1 MGHTAGGAV
10 AKGVAREKL
19 FAWYTDYSPEDV
31 DIMKRRG
38 DGRLLSRVCT
48 RDGNKLHV
56 ENEGRGLRGKP
67 MKFFY
72 DAVLHP
78 EDYTYDIHISV
89 PGMMES
95 DRHYTFTQ
103 EPEGARVAYE
113 DNTHAIGR
121 MWKFLAAI
129 GIGDRVGAWASKRT
143 LRAYVAEA
151 ESELGQK
158 Q

>member
-1 MGHTAGGAV
+1 MGRTTYGVV
-10 AKGVAREKL
+10 AKGVSREKL
-19 FAWYTDYSPEDV
+19 FEWYTDYSPEDV

-48 RDGNKLHV
+48 RDGNKLHI

-78 EDYTYDIHISV
+78 EDYTYDIHISM
-89 PGMMES
+89 PGMMEA

-103 EPEGARVAYE
+103 EPEGARIAYE
-113 DNTHAIGR
+113 DNSRAIGR
-121 MWKFLAAI
+121 GWKFLSAI
-129 GIGDRVGAWASKRT
+129 GIFDRFGAWASKRT
-143 LRAYVAEA
+143 LNAFVTEAEA
-151 ESELGQK
+151 QLGQK